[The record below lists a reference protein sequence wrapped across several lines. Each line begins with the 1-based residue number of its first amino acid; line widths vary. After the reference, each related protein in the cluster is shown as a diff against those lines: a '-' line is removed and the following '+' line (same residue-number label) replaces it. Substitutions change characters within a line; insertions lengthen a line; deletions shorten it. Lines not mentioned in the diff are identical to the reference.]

1 MRRPLDKK
9 RTVGFCLGPSHASR
23 WRGHVQDGVVRC
35 GLPANLIFG
44 RAGAPMWSKTLFDRA
59 QVAIDG
65 GARIGVMVGDFRFGN
80 SIALQVPPVPRD
92 EICDGHIAITREA
105 LTPTHDTEM
114 LERGMTALRH
124 WHHSFGD
131 KVRYLFWDLFGRQVQ
146 DRISGRH
153 IQDGVYRHPVFNYAE
168 VTAALPDLDI
178 IDLAPL
184 LRLPMHEAQRL
195 FIDGS
200 MHPSQIGYL
209 LLNSL
214 LCEGADALPA
224 FRAAVAE
231 VDEVLLALARR
242 AVAAKG
248 GRLVVTGRSVWL
260 DTLMRTLGRNGVA
273 RLAEAGLILLP
284 FDHIPGQVPV
294 VRAARVKALEGSAV
308 VVLSAGGG
316 DFAALLANRFDTSAA
331 AWAKIAYLDWET
343 ASEPVILARGKAPSL
358 VHGRENPPKAAHL
371 RPLDLAAHMV
381 EQSFRGTPSWTGLC
395 HLLEYIASDAIPV
408 MRPDLAAVDQDQI
421 EAAGFTA
428 PVRDMRGGAVL
439 THSGIAYLIGGKHSV
454 LKYITGASTPTPQS
468 RQNFFENIAARRKA
482 VEASGVRYGHV
493 IFPDKHSVLT
503 EDFPFQPVH
512 RLGDL
517 YMSDIPAGLAPY
529 VSPALLYPAQAL
541 QHHVPPAYSALD
553 THLTAQG
560 ALAVLR
566 MMLARIGIEAGAV
579 LDHVQARIITTINRT
594 GDLGIKF
601 VPSIYQE
608 DMILNPDWPLTE
620 LRRPG
625 GFNDGMIDILFNP
638 AATHDKTVLLF
649 GDSFFR
655 GMLKHLSAVFSRVIL
670 LRTRFFHPEML
681 ALIKPDVVFTGNAER
696 YLADVAPDSEA
707 FGFELYSEVR
717 QLPALR
723 EDAAFLAAWRAV
735 TSPRSTFAQD
745 YFAGL
750 GFASAPIS
758 TSPYGGP

>member
-1 MRRPLDKK
+1 MR
-9 RTVGFCLGPSHASR
+9 G
-23 WRGHVQDGVVRC
+23 GVVRC
-35 GLPANLIFG
+35 DLPADQIFG
-44 RAGAPMWSKTLFDRA
+44 LAGAPMWSKALFNQA
-59 QVAIDG
+59 QLAVDD

-92 EICDGHIAITREA
+92 EICDGHIAITRAA
-105 LTPTHDTEM
+105 LTPAHDVEM
-114 LERGMTALRH
+114 LERGINGLRH

-131 KVRYLFWDLFGRQVQ
+131 KARYLLWDLFGRQVQ

-153 IQDGVYRHPVFNYAE
+153 MKDRVYHHPVFNYAE
-168 VTAALPDLDI
+168 VVAALPDLDI

-184 LRLPMHEAQRL
+184 LRLPMHQAQRL
-195 FIDGS
+195 FIYGS
-200 MHPSQIGYL
+200 LHPSQIGYL

-214 LCEGADALPA
+214 FCEGADALPA

-231 VDEVLLALARR
+231 VDDVLQALAQR

-260 DTLMRTLGRNGVA
+260 DTLMRILGRNGVA

-284 FDHIPGQVPV
+284 FDHIPGQLPV
-294 VRAARVKALEGSAV
+294 DRAARVKALEGSAV
-308 VVLSAGGG
+308 VVLSAGGN
-316 DFAALLANRFDTSAA
+316 DLAPNLARSFGTSAA
-331 AWAKIAYLDWET
+331 AWANIAYIDWET
-343 ASEPVILARGKAPSL
+343 ASESITLARNKKAPSV
-358 VHGRENPPKAAHL
+358 VHGRENQPKAAHL
-371 RPLDLAAHMV
+371 LTLNLASHMV
-381 EQSFRGTPSWTGLC
+381 EQGVLGTPSWTGLC
-395 HLLEYIASDAIPV
+395 HLLEYIASDAVPV
-408 MRPDLAAVDQDQI
+408 MRPDLALGDQDQI

-454 LKYITGASTPTPQS
+454 LRYITGASTPTPQS
-468 RQNFFENIAARRKA
+468 RQHFFENIAARRKA
-482 VEASGVRYGHV
+482 VEACGARYGHV

-503 EDFPFQPVH
+503 KDFPFQPVH

-517 YMSDIPAGLAPY
+517 YISDIPAGLAPY
-529 VSPALLYPAQAL
+529 VTPALLYPAQAL

-560 ALAVLR
+560 SLAVLR
-566 MMLARIGIEAGAV
+566 MMLARIGIEAAAA
-579 LDHVQARIITTINRT
+579 LDHVQARIITKINRT
-594 GDLGIKF
+594 GDLGVKF
-601 VPSIYQE
+601 APPLYQ
-608 DMILNPDWPLTE
+608 DDLLLNPDWPLTE

-625 GFNDGMIDILFNP
+625 EFNDGMVDILFNP
-638 AATHDKTVLLF
+638 AATHNKTMLLF

-681 ALIKPDVVFTGNAER
+681 ALIKPNVVFTGNAER

-707 FGFELYSEVR
+707 FGFDLYTELR
-717 QLPALR
+717 QMPPLR

-735 TSPRSTFAQD
+735 TSPGSAFAQD

-750 GFASAPIS
+750 GFASAAVS
-758 TSPYGGP
+758 TSPFGTL